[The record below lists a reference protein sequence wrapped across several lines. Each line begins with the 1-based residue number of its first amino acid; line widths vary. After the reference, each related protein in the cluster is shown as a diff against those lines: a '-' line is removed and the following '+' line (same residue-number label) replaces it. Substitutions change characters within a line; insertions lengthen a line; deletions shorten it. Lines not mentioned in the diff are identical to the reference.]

1 MEERIGN
8 PLYLADCWKDIPP
21 SPDGTIGRGSVKRA
35 PEGREKYR
43 RVYADSTKMS
53 PLLAAFKMI
62 RERYD
67 ESFRE
72 EVLLLVYDTDP
83 GDRKR
88 STIPETVHG
97 SQRPIAERVER
108 EGSIGKER
116 YRVMISSSWE
126 GSKNTSRA
134 ARRYRASNEILA
146 EMIRRSI
153 AFDRRPREAIEGN
166 CVPRKDE

>member
-1 MEERIGN
+1 VDLYSREMEERIGN

-67 ESFRE
+67 ESFGKRSYSSFTIPTRE
-72 EVLLLVYDTDP
+72 TGRDRRYLKRFTDP
-83 GDRKR
+83 KDRSRKEWREKDPSAKR
-88 STIPETVHG
+88 G
-97 SQRPIAERVER
+97 
-108 EGSIGKER
+108 IG
-116 YRVMISSSWE
+116 
-126 GSKNTSRA
+126 
-134 ARRYRASNEILA
+134 
-146 EMIRRSI
+146 
-153 AFDRRPREAIEGN
+153 
-166 CVPRKDE
+166 